1 MNLGQLKIFY
11 LASKRDSLSRAAEEL
26 NVTQPAVT
34 KGIQRL
40 QEYYEIKLFNRF
52 GKKLVLTDAGEALYK
67 IAEKIFDLEIHAE
80 DTIREFLEQKQG
92 HIRIDAS
99 ESFGAYYLPSIV
111 NPISKDHSDIR
122 ISVNI
127 LPSDLVV
134 KNVANLNNDIG
145 FISFSIENEKT
156 ICREILED
164 HMVFVAPPS
173 HPLVNKKR
181 LTYTDLSG
189 QSMIVHETGSFS
201 YQVANNFF
209 EKHNIDI
216 IVSLEL
222 SSNRAIMKAVEDGL
236 GIALVSRNI
245 ALEHIQVKKL
255 VALPFPGPPI
265 TRKYHIVHHKD
276 KYFSEV
282 LKRLIEK
289 VDQWALEYHKS
300 LRACLGSRDRSEKV

>member
-11 LASKRDSLSRAAEEL
+11 LASKRGSLSKAAEEL

-52 GKKLVLTDAGEALYK
+52 GKKLVLTDAGNALYK

-80 DTIREFLEQKQG
+80 DTIREFLQQKQG

-111 NPISKDHSDIR
+111 NQVSKVHPNVR
-122 ISVNI
+122 ISANI
-127 LPSDLVV
+127 LPSGLVV
-134 KNVANLNNDIG
+134 ENVANLNNDIG
-145 FISFSIENEKT
+145 FISFPIENEKV

-164 HMVFVAPPS
+164 HMIFVAAPS

-181 LTYTDLSG
+181 LTYMDLSG
-189 QSMIVHETGSFS
+189 QSMIVHEKGSFS
-201 YQVANNFF
+201 YQVANDFLKKNKVDF
-209 EKHNIDI
+209 

-245 ALEHIQVKKL
+245 VLDHIQMKKL
-255 VALPFPGPPI
+255 VVLPFPGPPI
-265 TRKYHIVHHKD
+265 TRKYYIVHHKD

-282 LKRLIEK
+282 LNRLIEK
-289 VDQWALEYHKS
+289 VDQWAEEYHSS
-300 LRACLGSRDRSEKV
+300 LK

>member
-11 LASKRDSLSRAAEEL
+11 LASKRGSLSKAAEEL

-52 GKKLVLTDAGEALYK
+52 GKKLVLTDAGNALYK

-80 DTIREFLEQKQG
+80 DTIREFLQQKQG

-111 NPISKDHSDIR
+111 NHVSKVHPNVR

-127 LPSDLVV
+127 LPSGLVV
-134 KNVANLNNDIG
+134 ENVANLNNDIG
-145 FISFSIENEKT
+145 FISFPIENEKV

-164 HMVFVAPPS
+164 HMIFVAAPS

-181 LTYTDLSG
+181 LTYMDLSG
-189 QSMIVHETGSFS
+189 QSMIVHEKGSFS
-201 YQVANNFF
+201 YQVANDFIKKN
-209 EKHNIDI
+209 KVDI
-216 IVSLEL
+216 IVSLEF

-245 ALEHIQVKKL
+245 ALDHIQMKKL
-255 VALPFPGPPI
+255 VVLPFPGRPI
-265 TRKYHIVHHKD
+265 TRKYYIVHHKD
-276 KYFSEV
+276 KYFSKV
-282 LKRLIEK
+282 LNRLIEK
-289 VDQWALEYHKS
+289 VDQWAAEYHSS
-300 LRACLGSRDRSEKV
+300 LK

>member
-11 LASKRDSLSRAAEEL
+11 LASKRGSLSKAAEDL

-52 GKKLVLTDAGEALYK
+52 GKKLVLTDAGNALQK

-80 DTIREFLEQKQG
+80 DTIREFLQQKQG

-111 NPISKDHSDIR
+111 NQVSKVHPNVR
-122 ISVNI
+122 ISANI
-127 LPSDLVV
+127 LPSGLVV
-134 KNVANLNNDIG
+134 ENVANLNNDIG
-145 FISFSIENEKT
+145 FISFPIENEKV

-164 HMVFVAPPS
+164 HMIFVAAPS

-181 LTYTDLSG
+181 LTYMDLSG
-189 QSMIVHETGSFS
+189 QSMIVHEKGSFS
-201 YQVANNFF
+201 YQVANDFF
-209 EKHNIDI
+209 KKNKIDI
-216 IVSLEL
+216 IVSLEF

-245 ALEHIQVKKL
+245 ALDHIQMKKL
-255 VALPFPGPPI
+255 VVLPFPGPPI
-265 TRKYHIVHHKD
+265 TRKYYIVHHKD

-282 LKRLIEK
+282 LNRLIEK
-289 VDQWALEYHKS
+289 VDQWAAEYHSS
-300 LRACLGSRDRSEKV
+300 LK

>member
-11 LASKRDSLSRAAEEL
+11 LASKRGSLSKAAEEL

-52 GKKLVLTDAGEALYK
+52 GKKLVLTDAGNALYK

-80 DTIREFLEQKQG
+80 DTIREFLQQKQG

-111 NPISKDHSDIR
+111 NQVSKVHPNVR

-127 LPSDLVV
+127 LPSGLVV
-134 KNVANLNNDIG
+134 ENVANLNNDIG
-145 FISFSIENEKT
+145 FISFPIENEKV

-164 HMVFVAPPS
+164 HMIFVAAPS

-181 LTYTDLSG
+181 LTYMDLSG
-189 QSMIVHETGSFS
+189 QSMIVHEKGSFS
-201 YQVANNFF
+201 YQVANDFIN
-209 EKHNIDI
+209 KNKVNI
-216 IVSLEL
+216 IVSLEF

-245 ALEHIQVKKL
+245 VLDHIQMKKL
-255 VALPFPGPPI
+255 VVLPFPGPPI
-265 TRKYHIVHHKD
+265 TRKYYIVHHKD

-282 LKRLIEK
+282 LNRLIEK
-289 VDQWALEYHKS
+289 VDQWAEEYHSS
-300 LRACLGSRDRSEKV
+300 LK

>member
-1 MNLGQLKIFY
+1 MNLGQLKTFY
-11 LASKRDSLSRAAEEL
+11 LASKRGSLSKAAEEL

-52 GKKLVLTDAGEALYK
+52 GKKLVLTDAGNALQK

-80 DTIREFLEQKQG
+80 DTIREFLQQKQG

-111 NPISKDHSDIR
+111 NPVSKEHPNVR

-127 LPSDLVV
+127 LPSGLVV
-134 KNVANLNNDIG
+134 ENVANLNNDIG
-145 FISFSIENEKT
+145 FISFPIENEKV
-156 ICREILED
+156 ICREIFED
-164 HMVFVAPPS
+164 HMIFIAPPS

-181 LTYTDLSG
+181 LTYIDLSG
-189 QSMIVHETGSFS
+189 QSMIVHEMGSFS
-201 YQVANNFF
+201 YQVANDFF
-209 EKHNIDI
+209 RKNKIDI
-216 IVSLEL
+216 TVSLEL
-222 SSNRAIMKAVEDGL
+222 SSNRAIMEAVEDGL

-245 ALEHIQVKKL
+245 PLGHIQIKKL
-255 VALPFPGPPI
+255 VVLPFPGPPI
-265 TRKYHIVHHKD
+265 TRKFYIVHHKD

-282 LKRLIEK
+282 LNRLIEK
-289 VDQWALEYHKS
+289 VDQWAAEYHSS
-300 LRACLGSRDRSEKV
+300 LK